1 MSVVDTHP
9 TCFRIP
15 DGATLLLV
23 DDDSFVRRALRRMIE
38 VEGTSVVEAGDGE
51 EALRV
56 IARDEAQMLDA
67 VVTDLAMPGISG
79 PELISVLLECC
90 PALPVVA
97 MSALAQL
104 PPDLP
109 PVPLLHKPFGA
120 EELTGA
126 VAPLVVRSRA
136 MKRRAQQM
144 RADAAETRSLAA
156 WQHAIARKHQARFG
170 ELMNTLRQIRHR
182 MTRR

>member
-23 DDDSFVRRALRRMIE
+23 DDDSFVRRALRRMI
-38 VEGTSVVEAGDGE
+38 D
-51 EALRV
+51 
-56 IARDEAQMLDA
+56 
-67 VVTDLAMPGISG
+67 VTDLAMPGISG